1 MRGLILALLV
11 AVALCMGEIADSP
24 AKTTCHPTFTDPI
37 LRANLDRDGE
47 LEVVNATNV
56 SCAHDHALSIDDR
69 CRAQTRH
76 YALPGLG
83 QRRQVVN
90 VEANAQRDGK
100 ELFYVFRASSKG
112 IQGGAAAVLHLA
124 PRRQGACPTPKY
136 LFLFRPGQEVRSF
149 EAQLGEF
156 SKRYPGREVWLR
168 EVLSSQVRVRFFRY
182 DPRVARYVAYAT
194 RPA

>member
-1 MRGLILALLV
+1 MRGVILALV
-11 AVALCMGEIADSP
+11 FAVALLTGEIADSP

-56 SCAHDHALSIDDR
+56 SCAHDYALSIDDR

-76 YALPGLG
+76 YPLPGLG

-90 VEANAQRDGK
+90 AEANAQRDGQ
-100 ELFYVFRASSKG
+100 ELFYVFSTSSKG
-112 IQGGAAAVLHLA
+112 IERGVAAVVHLA

-149 EAQLGEF
+149 EAKLGEF
-156 SKRYPGREVWLR
+156 NRRYAGREVWLR
-168 EVLSSQVRVRFFRY
+168 EVLPSEVRVRFFRY
-182 DPRVARYVAYAT
+182 DHRVARYIAYGT
-194 RPA
+194 MPA